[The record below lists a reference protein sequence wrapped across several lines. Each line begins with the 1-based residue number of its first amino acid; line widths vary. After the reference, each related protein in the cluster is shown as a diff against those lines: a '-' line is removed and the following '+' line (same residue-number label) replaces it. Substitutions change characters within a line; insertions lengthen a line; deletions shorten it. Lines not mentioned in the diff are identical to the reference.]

1 MTDADDIDTNIDVEL
16 INIVNIKSM
25 SDSDLKGFLT
35 KNSISLTISEVRKIV
50 DLIARN
56 PTITELYIFNTQWSE
71 HSSYKSS
78 RSVLKALLPT
88 SAPNVI
94 LGPVEDSGIVELGY
108 INGERYGIVVSHE
121 SHNHPSQVVPYEGA
135 ATGVGGIIRDVLCM
149 GAKVIAIADPL
160 RFGNPNGKNNNKV
173 KYIANEVING
183 IAGYGNAVGI
193 PNICGD
199 VYFNDSFDDNC
210 LVNVVCLGLVKEKDI
225 IHSYAPQNAEDYDIV
240 IVGKAT
246 DNSGFGGAAFA
257 SLILDEKAREGN
269 RGAVQVPDPFL
280 KNVIIRAS
288 YVVFEE
294 ARKKEIKLGF
304 KDMGAGGIM
313 CSTSEL
319 CSDSNY
325 GAEIDLSKVNTSLK
339 NLPPYIIANSETQER
354 FTWICP
360 PEFTKTLLRIY
371 NEDFELGNISLGAGA
386 FVIGKVTIQKNYV
399 LRYNNNIV
407 CDLPIKVIT
416 QGINYEREKI
426 APIKKF
432 KEPGLKDP
440 STISGYNQALLSV
453 LSHPNVA
460 SKAKAYKH
468 YDTSVMGNSVIE
480 PGYADAGVIS
490 VGYVGY
496 VGNSVVGNSSFGIA
510 LKTDCN
516 PRYCKIDPYWGAVNA
531 VAESMRNIAAVGAVP
546 SALTDCLNYGNPEKP
561 EAFYYFYEGV
571 RGIADAA
578 NNLYYKGTKHPI
590 PVISGNVSF
599 YNESS
604 SGTSIDPSPIIACI
618 GILKDYS
625 KAITMKLK
633 KEGTTLFLVGER
645 KDELGGSVYYNIN
658 NELGAIVPIID
669 FDKERNMIH
678 VVIDAIDSGLILSC
692 HDISDGG
699 LATTISEMILGGD
712 ADGEVGAK
720 INLDFTTLR
729 TDKALFSESSG
740 FVFEVDDKKLEKLK
754 TLFRFYKVDLIE
766 LGKTGGK
773 VLIITK
779 KNKRI
784 INLQIE
790 KLRKAWTKGFVKA
803 LE

>member
-1 MTDADDIDTNIDVEL
+1 MGVVDVDLINIKGMSDNALKDFLRKNAVSLNVFEARKIVEL
-16 INIVNIKSM
+16 I
-25 SDSDLKGFLT
+25 G
-35 KNSISLTISEVRKIV
+35 
-50 DLIARN
+50 RN

-88 SAPNVI
+88 QAPNVI

-160 RFGNPNGKNNNKV
+160 RFGNPDGKNKNKV

-183 IAGYGNAVGI
+183 IAGYGDAVGI

-199 VYFNDSFDDNC
+199 VYFNDSFDENC
-210 LVNVVCLGLVKEKDI
+210 LVNVVCLGIVKEKDI
-225 IHSYAPQNAEDYDIV
+225 IHSYAPKNAEGYDIV

-257 SLILDEKAREGN
+257 SLILDEKDRESN

-288 YVVFEE
+288 YAVFEE
-294 ARKKEIKLGF
+294 ARKKTIELGF

-319 CSDSNY
+319 CSDADY
-325 GAEIDLSKVNTSLK
+325 GADIDLNKVNVSIQ
-339 NLPPYIIANSETQER
+339 NLPPYMMACSETQER

-360 PEFTKTLLRIY
+360 SEFTKTLLKIY
-371 NEDFELGNISLGAGA
+371 NEDFELPQISLGAGA
-386 FVIGKVTIQKNYV
+386 FVIGKVTKQQDYI
-399 LRYNNNIV
+399 LRHNGKVV
-407 CDLPIKVIT
+407 CNVPIKAVT
-416 QGINYEREKI
+416 SGIKYERAKK
-426 APIKKF
+426 APKRNF
-432 KEPGLKDP
+432 KEPNLKEPND
-440 STISGYNQALLSV
+440 YNNILLSV
-453 LSHPNVA
+453 LKHPNVA

-468 YDTSVMGNSVIE
+468 YDTSVMGNAVIE
-480 PGYADAGVIS
+480 TGYADAGVMKA
-490 VGYVGY
+490 VE
-496 VGNSVVGNSSFGIA
+496 NSNFGIA

-516 PRYCKIDPYWGAVNA
+516 PRHCKIDPYWGAVNA
-531 VAESMRNIAAVGAVP
+531 VAESMRNVAAVGAIP

-561 EAFYYFYEGV
+561 EAFYDFYEGV

-578 NNLYYKGTKHPI
+578 KNLHYKGTTYAV

-599 YNESS
+599 YNESA
-604 SGTSIDPSPIIACI
+604 SGKAIDPSPIIACI
-618 GILKDYS
+618 GVLKDYS

-633 KEGTTLFLVGER
+633 KENSALFLVGDR
-645 KDELGGSVYYNIN
+645 KDELGGSVYYDIN
-658 NELGAIVPIID
+658 NEIGAVVPIID
-669 FDKERNMIH
+669 FEKERNMIYA
-678 VVIDAIDSGLILSC
+678 VIDAIDAGLLISC

-699 LATTISEMILGGD
+699 LATTIAEMILGGD
-712 ADGEVGAK
+712 AAGEIGAE
-720 INLDFTTLR
+720 INLDFTNLR
-729 TDKALFSESSG
+729 TDKALFSETSG
-740 FVFEVDDKKLEKLK
+740 FVFEVEDKNTSRL
-754 TLFRFYKVDLIE
+754 TDLFRFYKLHLIKF
-766 LGKTGGK
+766 GKTTK
-773 VLIITK
+773 EKSFIITK
-779 KNKRI
+779 NNKKI
-784 INLQIE
+784 VDLLIS
-790 KLRKAWTKGFVKA
+790 KLKEAWTRGFVEA